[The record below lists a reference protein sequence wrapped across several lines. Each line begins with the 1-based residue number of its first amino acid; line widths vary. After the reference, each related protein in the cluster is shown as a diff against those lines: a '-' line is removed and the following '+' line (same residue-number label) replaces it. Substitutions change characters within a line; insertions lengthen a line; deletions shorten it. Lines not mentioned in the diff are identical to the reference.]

1 MSSDN
6 PDGQPLDIE
15 YYETNYPYLNVK
27 KNLLN
32 NTLSK
37 WRRAIAPYN
46 PFAMQQ
52 IPNQKRMGMGI
63 RNGNGFY
70 FPDPYPNRV
79 NWSVFFPTHYDP
91 LSEQHFGN
99 HGWQTRKDAPMFTA
113 LAIRAQALP
122 RGCVRQI
129 DAFKRCQNV
138 NGVTKCQEE
147 ADNIIS
153 ICPKW
158 ALEGLKEKKRQLDKI
173 EAIQTLQYRSVLEVS
188 PYNKGRT
195 AKDVSDKTWADGHRD
210 NLRPDTMWADE
221 RYTNI
226 TQSEIN
232 EAKKR
237 VAARDAA
244 SGRVKEQVYQVHHPD
259 MSSSHISEDKPLY
272 P

>member
-79 NWSVFFPTHYDP
+79 NWMNNTLEIMDGKPEKMHQC
-91 LSEQHFGN
+91 LQHQQLELKHF
-99 HGWQTRKDAPMFTA
+99 
-113 LAIRAQALP
+113 P

-129 DAFKRCQNV
+129 EAFKRCQSV

-158 ALEGLKEKKRQLDKI
+158 ALEALKEKKKQLDKI
-173 EAIQTLQYRSVLEVS
+173 EAIQTLQYRTVLEVS

-195 AKDVSDKTWADGHRD
+195 VKDVSDKTWVDGHRD

-259 MSSSHISEDKPLY
+259 MSSSHFREDKPLY